1 VTTPNPPRPY
11 IVTTAINGQPMT
23 HHIDSAAP
31 ATAISSSLELHG
43 PGAVLVTCL
52 RDGEWK

>member
-1 VTTPNPPRPY
+1 MTPPRPY
-11 IVTTAINGQPMT
+11 IVTTALNGQPMT
-23 HHIDSAAP
+23 HRINSTAP

-52 RDGEWK
+52 RDGDWE